1 MASTKDYKNFI
12 MDQLSEL
19 DNVTCKPMM
28 GEYIL
33 YYNGVIFGGIYD
45 DRLLVKR
52 VEGNKD
58 YEMQEVIPYP
68 NAKPMYYV
76 EDVDSPDNLKDIVLD
91 TYRDFHVGLAYKAY
105 EYMGAHREGRNGT
118 KGVTFKQG

>member
-91 TYRDFHVGLAYKAY
+91 TYRDLKTKKA
-105 EYMGAHREGRNGT
+105 E
-118 KGVTFKQG
+118 